1 MVHALKNAYIYIYM
15 LFFFNGSYTP
25 LREERS
31 HRPALVSSYI
41 FQEEGLVCC
50 KNIIFSFFVA
60 NISKDLFLFV
70 FVCDIEN
77 NA

>member
-1 MVHALKNAYIYIYM
+1 MVVILLCVKRGANN
-15 LFFFNGSYTP
+15 FFVFC
-25 LREERS
+25 L
-31 HRPALVSSYI
+31 SSYI